1 MLHQLYAHFLS
12 IDLSL
17 LFFFLGML
25 AAALRSDLSIPADI
39 SKFLS
44 IFMLLALGLKG
55 GHEVRIS
62 PTLEGLLPTL
72 SIGFFFCALIPAV
85 YFFAFRR
92 WLGLGNATGVAA
104 AYGSVSAI
112 TFITAVE
119 YLENE
124 GITSSGYMVA
134 AMAMMEIPAIIL
146 ALYLYGRWR
155 ASSTNTPAS
164 WRGILTGKSVVLLL
178 GGFAIGLAL
187 NEKSWNS
194 ISPVVVGSFKGVLA
208 FFLLDLGLL
217 AQNQI
222 RQALQLKWRALVLA
236 VALPLTMGTL
246 AALLLA
252 AAGIERGNLVLM
264 SALVGSASYIAAPA
278 AIRASVPDASPAFY
292 VALPLAITFP
302 MNVLIGIPYY
312 ISLSAWLLGG

>member
-1 MLHQLYAHFLS
+1 MLETLKSHLFS
-12 IDLSL
+12 IDLTL

-25 AAALRSDLSIPADI
+25 AAALRSDLAIPADV

-62 PTLEGLLPTL
+62 SSLDGLLPTL
-72 SIGFFFCALIPAV
+72 TIGFLFCGLIPVV

-112 TFITAVE
+112 TFVTAVE

-124 GITSSGYMVA
+124 GIPTSGYMVA

-146 ALYLYGRWR
+146 ALYLYGKWR
-155 ASSTNTPAS
+155 AGTQSASAS
-164 WRGILTGKSVVLLL
+164 WRGILAGKSVVLLL
-178 GGFAIGLAL
+178 GGFGIGLVL
-187 NEKSWNS
+187 NDKSWS
-194 ISPVVVGSFKGVLA
+194 SLSPVVVGSFKGVLA
-208 FFLLDLGLL
+208 FFLLDLGLV

-222 RQALQLKWRALVLA
+222 RQALKLRWRAIVLA
-236 VALPLTMGTL
+236 IVLPLIMGSV
-246 AALLLA
+246 AAVLLW

-264 SALVGSASYIAAPA
+264 AALVGSASYIAAPA

-312 ISLSAWLLGG
+312 ISLSAKLMN